1 MISEIPV
8 KPADTRWTDNQW
20 KSIFAKD
27 QDILVAAAAGSGKTA
42 VLVERIIQRI
52 LRDEIDVDRL
62 LVVTFTNAS
71 AREMKQRV
79 DQRIQEAFIESPDNT
94 HLKNQRI
101 KIHQAQISTLHSFC
115 LKLIQQHYDVLDI
128 DPNFKTSGEAENIL
142 LLEQTIDEVLEQHY
156 DILNPHFVDLTEQ
169 LSSDRNDE
177 QLRDIVKK
185 MYFFSVANPDPLNW
199 LSHLSTPYKDEAQ
212 QEALLKLLNE
222 LAMIFMESAL
232 ESLNKSYDL
241 FMMLEQVDKQIA
253 VIEKEQQFL
262 SKAMEN
268 GYINHEAIV
277 QHEFEKTFP
286 RKDKKIK
293 EANEMM
299 IDAYDDGKAY
309 YDNYKKLVSKVKN
322 DYFSRSSENLK
333 ADIQRLAPRVAYLG
347 LITKD
352 VITFFNQKKRS
363 RNILDFSDYEHFAL
377 KILTNDDGSPSIIAQ
392 TYREQF
398 EEILVDEYQ
407 DTNRVQEKILSCIK
421 RGAEHDGNLFM
432 VGDVKQS
439 IYKFRQADPSLFI
452 EKYNR
457 FTIDGSS
464 YGLRIDLSQNF
475 RSRLEVLTTTNYVFK
490 HMMDESVGEINYDD
504 AAQLYYGAPFDNK
517 PHDVNLNMLVE
528 DASSEL
534 NGSEQEAEY
543 IVQQVEK
550 IMNNHEIY
558 DIKTQQYR
566 KPNYKDIVILER
578 SYGQARKIQQA
589 FKDHNIPFHVNS
601 KEGYFEQ
608 TEVQLILSFLRT
620 IDNPLQDI
628 YLVGLMRSVIYQFT
642 EDELSNIRVFSPH
655 DDYFY
660 QSIQHYM
667 DNDVAN
673 KKLVKKLKL
682 FLNDIAMY
690 QDYSQNHPVYQLID
704 KFYND
709 HYVIQ
714 YFSGLIGG
722 KGRRANLYGLFNKAV
737 EFENSSFRG
746 LYQFIR
752 FIDELMDRGKDF
764 GEENIIGPND
774 DVVRMMTIHSS
785 KGLEFPFVIY
795 SGLSRKFRR
804 YDLHKPVIL
813 NQNYGLGMTYYDVES
828 NLAYPSLSS
837 VTLKAI
843 AEKEMVSEEMRLIY
857 VALTRAKEQLFLI
870 GRVKDEKELTQLEQV
885 SVSETHLPVSYR
897 ITAQRPIDM
906 IYPILAKYQSSSLP
920 SEMRFEQSIDDID
933 ATMKPYVKLTTEFY
947 EDVASEQVIS
957 DSEQRT
963 VSDIE
968 NMNSGNDTLKTQIHQ
983 QLTYVYPYQE
993 AKEKPSKQSVSELKR
1008 QLETEQADTNYDRVR
1023 QYRIGTTAY
1032 ERPAFLSHQTKR
1044 KANEVGTLMHT
1055 VMQHLPFKQ
1064 ERLTS
1069 EEIEAFVDQLIVKS
1083 IIPKDAKADIQF
1095 QDIHNFVESDLYLT
1109 IAQSDYIYREL
1120 PFVVN
1125 QAKVDQ
1131 LQDGETDASIIQGM
1145 IDLIFIKDDQYY
1157 FVDYK
1162 TDAFNRRLHMSDEEV
1177 GNQLRTRYKIQMEY
1191 YRNTLQTILGKSVKG
1206 YLYFFKFGQLSI
1218 DDKSIK

>member
-1 MISEIPV
+1 MMSEIPV

-52 LRDEIDVDRL
+52 LRDKVDVDRL

-79 DQRIQEAFIESPDNT
+79 DQRIQEAYSESPDNT

-156 DILNPHFVDLTEQ
+156 DILDPNFVDLTEQ
-169 LSSDRNDE
+169 LSSDRNDD
-177 QLRDIVKK
+177 QLRAIVKK
-185 MYFFSVANPDPLNW
+185 MYFFSVANPNPVNW
-199 LSHLSTPYKDEAQ
+199 LQNLSVPYENEQQ
-212 QEALLKLLNE
+212 QEALLQLLNE
-222 LAMIFMESAL
+222 LAMIFMTSAL

-241 FMMLEQVDKQIA
+241 FMMLEEVDKQVA
-253 VIEKEQQFL
+253 VIEREQQFL
-262 SKAMEN
+262 KQAMED
-268 GYINHEAIV
+268 GYINSEIV
-277 QHEFEKTFP
+277 TQHEFEKTFP

-309 YDNYKKLVSKVKN
+309 YDDYKKLVSKVKN
-322 DYFSRSSENLK
+322 DYFSRASEDLK
-333 ADIQRLAPRVAYLG
+333 SDMKRLAPRVSYLAQ
-347 LITKD
+347 ITHD
-352 VITFFNQKKRS
+352 VIERFNQKKRG
-363 RNILDFSDYEHFAL
+363 RNVLDFSDYEHFAL
-377 KILTNDDGSPSIIAQ
+377 RILTNEDGSPSTIAKA
-392 TYREQF
+392 YREQF

-421 RGAEHDGNLFM
+421 RGEEADGNLFM

-452 EKYNR
+452 GKYNR
-457 FTIDGSS
+457 FTLDGSE

-475 RSRLEVLTTTNYVFK
+475 RSRSEVLTTTNYLFK
-490 HMMDESVGEINYDD
+490 HMMDEAVGEIVYDD
-504 AAQLYYGAPFDNK
+504 AAQLYYGAPFDNE
-517 PHDVNLNMLVE
+517 PHDVQLNMLIE
-528 DASSEL
+528 DGASDL
-534 NGSEQEAEY
+534 KGSEQEAEY
-543 IVQQVEK
+543 VVQQVEK
-550 IMNNHEIY
+550 IMDEREIY
-558 DIKTQQYR
+558 DVKTQQYR
-566 KPNYKDIVILER
+566 KPTYKDIVILER

-620 IDNPLQDI
+620 VDNPLQDI

-642 EDELSNIRVFSPH
+642 EDELSNIRVFSPN

-667 DNDVAN
+667 AHDVAN
-673 KKLVKKLKL
+673 KKLVKKLQA

-690 QDYSQNHPVYQLID
+690 QEYSQSHPVYQLID

-752 FIDELMDRGKDF
+752 FIDELIERGKDF

-785 KGLEFPFVIY
+785 KGLEFPYVIY

-804 YDLHKPVIL
+804 DELHKPVIL
-813 NQNYGLGMTYYDVES
+813 NQNYGLGMTYFDVET
-828 NLAYPSLSS
+828 NLTYPSLSS
-837 VTLKAI
+837 VTYKAI

-857 VALTRAKEQLFLI
+857 VALTRAKEQLFLV
-870 GRVKDEKELTQLEQV
+870 GRVKEEKELAQFEQI
-885 SVSETHLPVSYR
+885 SVSDTHLPVSYR
-897 ITAQRPIDM
+897 ITAQRPIDL
-906 IYPILAKYQSSSLP
+906 IYPILSKYQSLSLP
-920 SEMRFEQSIDDID
+920 REMRFEQSIEEID
-933 ATMKPYVKLTTEFY
+933 ATMKPHVQLNTDFY
-947 EDVASEQVIS
+947 EDIASEEVVS
-957 DSEQRT
+957 ENEQRT
-963 VSDIE
+963 VADIE
-968 NMNSGNDTLKTQIHQ
+968 QSNTGNTLVKAKIRQ
-983 QLTYVYPYQE
+983 QLNYEYPYKQ
-993 AKEKPSKQSVSELKR
+993 AVVKPSKQSVSELKR

-1023 QYRIGTTAY
+1023 QYRIGTSSY

-1044 KANEVGTLMHT
+1044 KANEIGTLMHT

-1064 ERLTS
+1064 ERLTP
-1069 EEIEAFVDQLIVKS
+1069 EEIEVFVNQLITQS
-1083 IIPKDAKADIQF
+1083 IIPEDAKMDIQF
-1095 QDIHNFVESDLYLT
+1095 EDIYRFVESDLYLT
-1109 IAQSDYIYREL
+1109 IATSEHIYREL

-1125 QAKVDQ
+1125 QTKVDQ
-1131 LQDGETDASIIQGM
+1131 LKDAETDASIIQGM
-1145 IDLIFIKDDQYY
+1145 IDLIFIKNHQYY

-1162 TDAFNRRLHMSDEEV
+1162 TDAFNRRLSMSDDEV
-1177 GNQLRTRYKIQMEY
+1177 GNQLRSRYKIQMEY
-1191 YRNTLQTILGKSVKG
+1191 YRNTLQTILNVPVKG

-1218 DDKSIK
+1218 DDQS